1 MTIYSH
7 KNNWF
12 LEISMRTR
20 LFAAMVAAFA
30 VLALSGSRVTA
41 KPCVAPPATPEA
53 IAQFKANPQA
63 SLTSNSD
70 ARTVESLVRELAG
83 TDASLAIEFIRL
95 AREMPPRIQTA
106 IAAGLAQAAVAC
118 TTVDQ
123 GSGLMIQEAVAS
135 FPDGQFQASF
145 AAVAGDLSTAAT
157 EAAGAA
163 AAASV
168 GSVVVTNPATGSKTS
183 TNPGGGGIATNVPLT
198 RAPASFTLNT
208 GFNPPTSTGSSTTA
222 ASPVSATR

>member
-1 MTIYSH
+1 M
-7 KNNWF
+7 
-12 LEISMRTR
+12 EISMQTR
-20 LFAAMVAAFA
+20 LLAPAVCGFV
-30 VLALSGSRVTA
+30 VLALSGGQVAA
-41 KPCVAPPATPEA
+41 KPCVAPPARPEA

-63 SLTSNSD
+63 SVTPNSD
-70 ARTVESLVRELAG
+70 TRTIESLVRELAG
-83 TDASLAIEFIRL
+83 TDASLAIEFVRL
-95 AREMPPRIQTA
+95 ARAMPPRIQTA

-123 GSGLMIQEAVAS
+123 GSGLVIQQAVAS
-135 FPDGQFQASF
+135 FPEGQFQEAF

-168 GSVVVTNPATGSKTS
+168 GSVVVVNPITGRTTS
-183 TNPGGGGIATNVPLT
+183 TNPGGGGGGTIAPLT
-198 RAPASFTLNT
+198 SAPTAFALSN
-208 GFNPPTSTGSSTTA
+208 GFNPTTSTSSSTTA